1 MFVDKCFYFFPFL
14 LSLQNLKLQCHR
26 FSYLSICGENHT
38 MEIIRG
44 SLDDISRPASS
55 EQTGSRVSSV
65 SLPHSDRIYPT
76 SPFSLVVLNNDAAD
90 IQVT

>member
-1 MFVDKCFYFFPFL
+1 
-14 LSLQNLKLQCHR
+14 
-26 FSYLSICGENHT
+26 

-65 SLPHSDRIYPT
+65 SLPHSDRISPT
-76 SPFSLVVLNNDAAD
+76 TQFSLVVLSNDAAD
-90 IQVT
+90 IQVK